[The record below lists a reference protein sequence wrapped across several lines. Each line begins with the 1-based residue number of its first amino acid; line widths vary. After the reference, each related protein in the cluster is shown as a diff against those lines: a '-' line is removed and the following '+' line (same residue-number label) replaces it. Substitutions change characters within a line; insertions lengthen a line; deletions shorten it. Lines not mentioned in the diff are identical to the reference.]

1 MGRGLT
7 KLVAHGG
14 FGTCCAVCEVH
25 AVAQGAEG
33 DLAADALVLE
43 GSLEEEDGLEVGDG
57 E

>member
-14 FGTCCAVCEVH
+14 FGTCCAVCEVD
-25 AVAQGAEG
+25 AVAQGAEC